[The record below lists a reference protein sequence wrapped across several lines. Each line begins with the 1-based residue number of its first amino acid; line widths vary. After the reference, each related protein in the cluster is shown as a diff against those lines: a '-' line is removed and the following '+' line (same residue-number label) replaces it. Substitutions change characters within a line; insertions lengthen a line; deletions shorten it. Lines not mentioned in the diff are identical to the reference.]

1 MNQVT
6 YQIQKLVEQKHPLT
20 LFVRKHTILQAHHRL
35 QVMQGDLLYGVWIKM
50 LSRVIF
56 NGLKIWTWAIL
67 NSSLQIKGHRLFRPF
82 LSIKS
87 TLSSQSQWNPFNM
100 KKIVNAAT
108 NPGDKSSRNIVKARQ
123 VSIMA
128 YHVRSIRFSV
138 SACRRVPKNI
148 LKMIWKCHD
157 SLFVNHVYESLTF
170 PNNLARRKI
179 KTNACIY
186 KISIDCDDLVKWT
199 TVG

>member
-1 MNQVT
+1 M
-6 YQIQKLVEQKHPLT
+6 
-20 LFVRKHTILQAHHRL
+20 
-35 QVMQGDLLYGVWIKM
+35 LL
-50 LSRVIF
+50 RAIF
-56 NGLKIWTWAIL
+56 NGLKTWTWSPI
-67 NSSLQIKGHRLFRPF
+67 SLGPYLEWFECFKLWDFRPF

-87 TLSSQSQWNPFNM
+87 TLSSQSQWNPFSI

-108 NPGDKSSRNIVKARQ
+108 KPGDKSSRNIVKARQ

-138 SACRRVPKNI
+138 SAWRRVPKNI
-148 LKMIWKCHD
+148 LKNNFFIM
-157 SLFVNHVYESLTF
+157 NHNLSYESLTF